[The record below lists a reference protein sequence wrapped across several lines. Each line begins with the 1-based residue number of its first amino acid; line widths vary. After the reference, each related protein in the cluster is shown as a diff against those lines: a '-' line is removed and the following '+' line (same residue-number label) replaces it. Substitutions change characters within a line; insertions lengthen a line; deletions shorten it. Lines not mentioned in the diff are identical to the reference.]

1 MAQHEKGSSVE
12 YRSLGR
18 TGVQVSPLTLGSML
32 LHEIPDEAEAA
43 GLFDQALERGVNAV
57 DTANVYGRGASEELL
72 GRLLSRSGRRDR
84 LVLSSKFHARMDDD
98 DPNAGGSSRRH
109 LINECE
115 ASLRRLQTDHLD
127 IYYIHR
133 PTSQIPID
141 ETLRALDDLVHAGKI
156 RYIGT
161 SSFAS
166 WQLIESL
173 WVSKE
178 LHLARVVVEQSPY
191 SLVDRRPERELLPMA
206 RSYGIGITVWSPL
219 AGGLLTGKYAGDN
232 WPQDARF
239 ARTPANAWEQRH
251 FTPTTKALVDLVV
264 EMAKAKGCTPTQLSL
279 AWILRWPGITSVVLG
294 TRNSSQLEDQLGAL
308 DVDFTDQE
316 LARIDEVAPPG
327 RATVPY
333 YLDDGYADWSPAL
346 HRW

>member
-1 MAQHEKGSSVE
+1 ME

-18 TGVQVSPLTLGSML
+18 TGVQVSALTLGSML
-32 LHEIPDEAEAA
+32 LHQIPDEAEA
-43 GLFDQALERGVNAV
+43 GRLFDQALDQGINAV

-98 DPNAGGSSRRH
+98 DPNAAGSSRRH
-109 LINECE
+109 VINECH

-127 IYYIHR
+127 VYYIHR
-133 PTSQIPID
+133 PTSQVPID
-141 ETLRALDDLVHAGKI
+141 ETLSALDDLVHAGKI

-161 SSFAS
+161 SSFAA

-191 SLVDRRPERELLPMA
+191 SLVDRRVERELLPMA

-219 AGGLLTGKYAGDN
+219 AGGLLTGKYAGDQ

-239 ARTPANAWEQRH
+239 PRSPASAWEKRH
-251 FTPTTKALVDLVV
+251 FTPTTKALVDVLV
-264 EMAKAKGCTPTQLSL
+264 EMANANGCTPTQLSL
-279 AWILRWPGITSVVLG
+279 AWILRRPGVSSVVLG
-294 TRNSSQLEDQLGAL
+294 MRTANQLEDQLGAL
-308 DVDFTDQE
+308 DVDFTDE
-316 LARIDEVAPPG
+316 DLSRIDELALPG

-333 YLDDGYADWSPAL
+333 YLDDDFADWSPAL

>member
-1 MAQHEKGSSVE
+1 
-12 YRSLGR
+12 
-18 TGVQVSPLTLGSML
+18 VQVSAVTLGSML
-32 LHEIPDEAEAA
+32 LHEIPEEADAA
-43 GLFDQALERGVNAV
+43 RLLDRALDHGINAV
-57 DTANVYGRGASEELL
+57 DTANVYGRGASEERL

-98 DPNAGGSSRRH
+98 DPNAAGSSRRH
-109 LINECE
+109 VIDECDT
-115 ASLRRLQTDHLD
+115 SLRRLQTDHLD

-133 PTSQIPID
+133 PTSRVPID
-141 ETLRALDDLVHAGKI
+141 ETLRALDDLVRTGKI

-178 LHLARVVVEQSPY
+178 LHLSRVVVEQSPY
-191 SLVDRRPERELLPMA
+191 SLVDRRVERELVPMA
-206 RSYGIGITVWSPL
+206 QSYGIGITVWSPL
-219 AGGLLTGKYAGDN
+219 AGGLLTGKYAGDS

-239 ARTPANAWEQRH
+239 TSEPANVWEERH
-251 FTPTTKALVDLVV
+251 FTPATRALVGVV
-264 EMAKAKGCTPTQLSL
+264 LDMAKAKGCTPTQLSL
-279 AWILRWPGITSVVLG
+279 AWILQRPGVSSVVLG
-294 TRNSSQLEDQLGAL
+294 TRNTTQLDDQVGA
-308 DVDFTDQE
+308 VGMDFTDEE
-316 LARIDEVAPPG
+316 LARIDQIAPPG

-333 YLDDGYADWSPAL
+333 YLDDGFADWSPAL

>member
-1 MAQHEKGSSVE
+1 
-12 YRSLGR
+12 
-18 TGVQVSPLTLGSML
+18 ML
-32 LHEIPDEAEAA
+32 LHEIPDEADA
-43 GLFDQALERGVNAV
+43 GRLFDQALDHGINAV

-98 DPNAGGSSRRH
+98 DPNAAGSSRRH
-109 LINECE
+109 VINECH

-127 IYYIHR
+127 VYYIHR
-133 PTSQIPID
+133 PTTQVPID
-141 ETLRALDDLVHAGKI
+141 ETLGALDDLVHAGKI

-161 SSFAS
+161 SSFAA

-173 WVSKE
+173 WASKE
-178 LHLARVVVEQSPY
+178 LHLARVVAEQSPY
-191 SLVDRRPERELLPMA
+191 SLVDRRVERELLPMA
-206 RSYGIGITVWSPL
+206 RTYGIGITVWSPL

-239 ARTPANAWEQRH
+239 PRTPANAWEQRH
-251 FTPTTKALVDLVV
+251 FTPTTKALVDVLV

-279 AWILRWPGITSVVLG
+279 AWILSRPGVSSIVLG
-294 TRNSSQLEDQLGAL
+294 VRNSSQLEDQLGAL
-308 DVDFTDQE
+308 DVDFTDGE
-316 LARIDEVAPPG
+316 LAGIDEIAPPG

-333 YLDDGYADWSPAL
+333 YLDDRFADWSPAL